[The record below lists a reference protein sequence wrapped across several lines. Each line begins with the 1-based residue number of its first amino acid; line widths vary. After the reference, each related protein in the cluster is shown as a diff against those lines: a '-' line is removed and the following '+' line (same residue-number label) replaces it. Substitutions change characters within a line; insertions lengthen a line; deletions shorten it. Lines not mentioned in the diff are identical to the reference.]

1 MDNVLIKLQERYVN
15 VSKKMKKMK
24 VEEGTDILQEIYFIL
39 SGNLCEK
46 FFYVKEGKM
55 LV

>member
-1 MDNVLIKLQERYVN
+1 
-15 VSKKMKKMK
+15 MKKMK
-24 VEEGTDILQEIYFIL
+24 VEEGTDNLLEFYVVL
-39 SGNLCEK
+39 SGKLGQK

>member
-1 MDNVLIKLQERYVN
+1 
-15 VSKKMKKMK
+15 MKKMK
-24 VEEGTDILQEIYFIL
+24 VEEGTDNLQEIYIVS
-39 SGNLCEK
+39 SGNLCQK